1 MAHGHAPRDA
11 GVSSLLA
18 ANESL
23 RKDLLSKDS
32 ELVKLRKL
40 LDERDRKLDDAVSFR
55 ATATRELDQLGREL
69 QRAQKEVSIL
79 RADKASTDA
88 VHAENAS
95 YIKKLEARL
104 TAGGK
109 DFLLDQ
115 NLKLKASIDKLTADN
130 EQLAASNAGQ
140 KAELERAMRE
150 IEVLVR
156 AEGARG
162 RTAAHSTTIASLCSM
177 PSRIYHSYS
186 CLLVSRVGIC
196 RLRPWSCAQRSCS
209 CMATCVQ
216 VCSMKSQIDGK
227 RRAASA
233 PSSAQHATALQ
244 RWNSSRAKP
253 RFGRSVRRATL
264 LGRELGR
271 PVWTAASRRWRR
283 LCRPCRR
290 CVEQSSADDDDR
302 LPDTQPLRAS
312 ASL

>member
-1 MAHGHAPRDA
+1 M
-11 GVSSLLA
+11 SSLLA

-40 LDERDRKLDDAVSFR
+40 LDERDRKLDEAVSFR

-79 RADKASTDA
+79 RADKASADA

-115 NLKLKASIDKLTADN
+115 NLKLKASIDKLTVDN

-150 IEVLVR
+150 IEVLVSLPPLDAASSLSRSRCIARHLPCNISIFSVHLIRLTLQATALELRAEELQLHGDMRSGLLYEVANRREEARRLGAELSAARDRIAALEFESREATIRAER
-156 AEGARG
+156 AEGD
-162 RTAAHSTTIASLCSM
+162 AAGA
-177 PSRIYHSYS
+177 
-186 CLLVSRVGIC
+186 G
-196 RLRPWSCAQRSCS
+196 A
-209 CMATCVQ
+209 
-216 VCSMKSQIDGK
+216 
-227 RRAASA
+227 RAASLDGRVA
-233 PSSAQHATALQ
+233 EMASSL
-244 RWNSSRAKP
+244 
-253 RFGRSVRRATL
+253 
-264 LGRELGR
+264 
-271 PVWTAASRRWRR
+271 
-283 LCRPCRR
+283 
-290 CVEQSSADDDDR
+290 SAM
-302 LPDTQPLRAS
+302 QAVS
-312 ASL
+312 WSCH